1 MGHSDA
7 SFEEARRAVL
17 SGVGYAV
24 HTFNAM
30 RGFTHRDPGIIGAVL
45 SDDRVFAE
53 IIADGIHV
61 DPSVIRIFARS
72 KGKARVLLVTDA
84 ISATDMPDG
93 RYRLGTGMLR
103 VIDGVCRDSEGRLAG
118 STLTQ
123 EVALKNFVE
132 WTSEALED
140 AILSLTLNPAR
151 ALGLNK
157 KGMLAPGTDADIV
170 MIDENFRVMKTFVEG
185 KLVFDRLAS

>member
-1 MGHSDA
+1 
-7 SFEEARRAVL
+7 
-17 SGVGYAV
+17 
-24 HTFNAM
+24 
-30 RGFTHRDPGIIGAVL
+30 
-45 SDDRVFAE
+45 
-53 IIADGIHV
+53 
-61 DPSVIRIFARS
+61 
-72 KGKARVLLVTDA
+72 
-84 ISATDMPDG
+84 MPDG
-93 RYRLGTGMLR
+93 RYRLGTDMLR

-170 MIDENFRVMKTFVEG
+170 MIDESFRVMKTFVEG